1 MNDGAGGIYAEGNLA
16 IALEQVEGS
25 HLVERLPVG
34 ARLNVEVALATSQT
48 IPPSD
53 MNRHPQNRALRPPCR
68 NRYGFGLSA
77 DERIIMSKSAVVWL

>member
-34 ARLNVEVALATSQT
+34 ARLNVEVALATAQT

-53 MNRHPQNRALRPPCR
+53 MNTGIRKTEHFAHLAEVDMALVCPQTNESL
-68 NRYGFGLSA
+68 
-77 DERIIMSKSAVVWL
+77 